1 MNAEEFTSRLQ
12 WILEAETC
20 DENQIFSRSNF
31 LESAAMIWSEILDVD
46 KVITSHQVALCM
58 MWVWSMRLSGE
69 EANMQEGWPDLMR
82 FAAYGA
88 EAATAES
95 PEQELD
101 PRDIDATELTPEEI
115 RNFRERWG
123 AKVN

>member
-12 WILEAETC
+12 WMLESESC
-20 DENQIFSRSNF
+20 NENQIFSRSNF

-58 MWVWSMRLSGE
+58 MWIWSMRLSEE
-69 EANMQEGWPDLMR
+69 EANSQDGWLDLMR

-88 EAATAES
+88 EAASAEL
-95 PEQELD
+95 PKQEFD
-101 PRDIDATELTPEEI
+101 PRDIDTTELTTEELKS
-115 RNFRERWG
+115 FRERWG
-123 AKVN
+123 IEVE

>member
-69 EANMQEGWPDLMR
+69 EANMQEGWLDLMR

-88 EAATAES
+88 EVSTTGL

-101 PRDIDATELTPEEI
+101 PKDIDSEE
-115 RNFRERWG
+115 RDKWRGRG
-123 AKVN
+123 RADG